1 MGICRLCG
9 SKSIVISNA
18 IGVCSSCLRS
28 SEKALDI
35 AMDLH
40 RRYRASLGLPLQP
53 PKSSKGIKCSLCAN
67 ECVIDLKEVGYCGLW
82 TNHINGL
89 RFVEGFDV
97 GVLYA
102 YLDPLPT
109 NCVATPICP
118 AATPC
123 GYPKYS
129 VSNGP
134 EYGFYNLAVFFAG
147 CNLDC
152 VFCQNWDHKNIV
164 VSTNLRERYRFSAT
178 ELVDKAIKDSRVTCI
193 CYFGGDPGPH
203 IIYAL
208 KVSRKIVELA
218 RGKGLIKRICWETN
232 GLENPNIMREMARI
246 SLESGGIVKIDW
258 KAFTPEI
265 YQALTGV
272 DGYKATERVR
282 KNIEIVAEMSKERVE
297 IPLLTISILLVPGY
311 VDEEELKGMARYI
324 ASIDRDIP
332 VVLLAFHPDH
342 LLRDLPPTSISH
354 AKKAIKIFKEF
365 GLRRVFIGNEWL
377 LGPYY

>member
-1 MGICRLCG
+1 MGVCRLCG
-9 SKSIVISNA
+9 SRDIVISNA
-18 IGVCSSCLRS
+18 IGVCSNCLRS
-28 SEKALDI
+28 NEKALDI

-40 RRYRASLGLPLQP
+40 RRYRASLELPLQP
-53 PKSSKGIKCSLCAN
+53 PKSSKGVKCSLCVN
-67 ECVIDLKEVGYCGLW
+67 ECVIGLEEVGYCGLW
-82 TNHINGL
+82 TNHGNAL
-89 RFVEGFDV
+89 RFVEGFDI

-164 VSTNLRERYRFSAT
+164 VSPNLRKRYRFSAT
-178 ELVDKAIKDSRVTCI
+178 ELIDKAIKDDRVTCI

-208 KVSRKIVELA
+208 KTSRKIVELA

-232 GLENPNIMREMARI
+232 GIENPNIVKEMAKI

-258 KAFTPEI
+258 KAYTPEM

-272 DGYKATERVR
+272 DGYKATERVK
-282 KNIEIVAEMSKERVE
+282 KNIEIVAEMSKERIE

-311 VDEEELKGMARYI
+311 VDEEELRGMAGYI

-332 VVLLAFHPDH
+332 IVLLAFHPDH

-354 AKKAIKIFKEF
+354 AEKAVKIFKDV
-365 GLRRVFIGNEWL
+365 GLKRIFIGNEWL
-377 LGPYY
+377 LGQYY